1 MVDKNSFTIICDNC
15 GRKITAVTVDGI
27 PETSE
32 EIEIWCNSGPFP
44 TITCKN
50 EDCKNEISFY

>member
-15 GRKITAVTVDGI
+15 GRKITAVSVDDI
-27 PETSE
+27 PDTSE
-32 EIEIWCNSGPFP
+32 EIELWLASGAHM

-50 EDCKNEISFY
+50 EDCKNEVSHY